1 MSNSEFYLNNKHI
14 GTIHYPP
21 PTIVSK
27 SVDDSHLTGGGQINP
42 SNFGPQGPVAK
53 MQIIWQPTGNRS
65 TVSIWQV
72 HPYGWNY
79 SDDHIAGKA
88 VECRELKWIL
98 WNFGLSDADPNIQ
111 EWIEE
116 VAEWC

>member
-1 MSNSEFYLNNKHI
+1 MSNSHFYFNNQHI

-27 SVDDSHLTGGGQINP
+27 SVDDSHLDNQINP

-53 MQIIWQPTGNRS
+53 LQMIWQPTGNRS

-72 HPYGWNY
+72 HPNGWNY
-79 SDDHIAGKA
+79 ADDHKEAGKA
-88 VECRELKWIL
+88 VECRNLEWIL